1 MPEVKFNSFKYSF
14 DNEVKSQMN
23 SFKYSFDNGT
33 KSQMTGARSQIY
45 LI

>member
-14 DNEVKSQMN
+14 DNGIQSQMN
-23 SFKYSFDNGT
+23 SFKYSFHNGI
-33 KSQMTGARSQIY
+33 KSQMMDARSQIY